1 MLILLEL
8 ELADMDH
15 PIQTEN
21 LSKVYN
27 LGRRKGTRT
36 ALDGL
41 NIEVPEGVVFGF
53 LGPNGAGKTTT
64 IKMLL
69 DFVHPTSGS
78 ATIFGNPTAEA
89 STRRAVGYLP
99 EQPYFHKFLKPIE
112 VVSMH
117 ASLAGVQRRSIRPK
131 ALLALERTGIA
142 EYAETPIG
150 KLSKGLTQRVG
161 IAQAIVGD
169 PKLLILDEP
178 TSGLD
183 PIGRR
188 HARDLILELKNEGKT
203 VFLSSHLLS
212 EVENTCDT
220 IAVLKRG
227 ELVAYGTPD
236 EVRGGDKRVSI
247 QVSGLDKEARDCLRF
262 IGVSVDERAGSVELS
277 VGPGSVYEV
286 MRVLEKSGASILRI
300 QTERESLEEAFLR
313 LAA

>member
-1 MLILLEL
+1 M
-8 ELADMDH
+8 AH
-15 PIQTEN
+15 PISTEN
-21 LSKVYN
+21 LRKVYA
-27 LGRRKGTRT
+27 LGRRRGTRV
-36 ALDGL
+36 AVDGL

-78 ATIFGNPTAEA
+78 ATIFGKPTTEA
-89 STRRAVGYLP
+89 STRQVVGYLP

-117 ASLAGVQRRSIRPK
+117 ATLAGVERRSVRK
-131 ALLALERTGIA
+131 NALRALERTGIA
-142 EYAETPIG
+142 EYADTPIA

-161 IAQAIVGD
+161 IAQAIVGE
-169 PKLLILDEP
+169 PKLLVLDEP

-188 HARDLILELKNEGKT
+188 HARDLILELRKEGRT

-212 EVENTCDT
+212 EVESTCDT
-220 IAVLKRG
+220 VAVLKHG
-227 ELVAYGTPD
+227 TLVACGTPD
-236 EVRGGDKRVSI
+236 EVRGGDQRISI
-247 QVSGLDKEARDCLRF
+247 DVQELDEQTREALRF
-262 IGVSVDERAGSVELS
+262 AGVAVEDRAGGVTIAAS
-277 VGPGSVYEV
+277 PNNIYEV
-286 MRVLEKSGASILRI
+286 MHALEKADAKVLRV

>member
-1 MLILLEL
+1 
-8 ELADMDH
+8 MDH

-21 LSKVYN
+21 LRKVYK

-36 ALDGL
+36 AVDGL
-41 NIEVPEGVVFGF
+41 SIEVPEGIVFGF

-69 DFVHPTSGS
+69 DFMRPTSGS
-78 ATIFGNPTAEA
+78 AAIFGRPTTEA
-89 STRRAVGYLP
+89 STRKLVGYLP
-99 EQPYFHKFLKPIE
+99 EQPYFHKFLRPIE

-117 ASLAGVQRRSIRPK
+117 AALAGVDRREIRRR
-131 ALLALERTGIA
+131 ALSALEQTGIA
-142 EYAETPIG
+142 EYADTPIG

-161 IAQAIVGD
+161 IAQAIVGE

-188 HARDLILELKNEGKT
+188 HARDLILELRNEGKT
-203 VFLSSHLLS
+203 IFLSSHLLS
-212 EVENTCDT
+212 EVESTCDT

-227 ELVAYGTPD
+227 VLVAHGTPD
-236 EVRGGDKRVSI
+236 EVRGGNQRVTI
-247 QVSGLDKEARDCLRF
+247 QVAALDKQQRESLRF
-262 IGVSVDERAGSVELS
+262 AGADVEERAAGVAVGVE
-277 VGPGSVYEV
+277 PDRVYEV
-286 MRVLEKSGASILRI
+286 MRVLENAGASIVTI

>member
-1 MLILLEL
+1 
-8 ELADMDH
+8 MDH

-21 LSKVYN
+21 LGKVYS

-41 NIEVPEGVVFGF
+41 SIEVPEGVVFGF

-78 ATIFGNPTAEA
+78 ATIFGKPTTEA
-89 STRRAVGYLP
+89 STRRMVGYLP
-99 EQPYFHKFLKPIE
+99 EQPYFHKFLRPIE

-117 ASLAGVQRRSIRPK
+117 ASLAGVQRREIRK
-131 ALLALERTGIA
+131 QALAALERTGIA
-142 EYAETPIG
+142 EYTDTPIG

-188 HARDLILELKNEGKT
+188 HARDLILELRNEGKT

-212 EVENTCDT
+212 EVESTCDT

-227 ELVAYGTPD
+227 KLVAHGTPD
-236 EVRGGDKRVSI
+236 EVRGGDKLVSI
-247 QVSGLDKEARDCLRF
+247 QVQTLDHSAREALRF
-262 IGVSVDERAGSVELS
+262 LGIGVEEQAGSVRLN
-277 VGPGSVYEV
+277 VGPESVYEV
-286 MRVLEKSGASILRI
+286 MHVLEKSGASIVRI